1 MEEEKKWRKLGLERI
16 VRHEDFQRMEEKSE
30 LAAERAFCRTREKQR
45 MKFERMLSKQQKQ
58 DNERRD
64 LAQKGKWV
72 QNLSSYNLTEA
83 EEKVLE
89 RGMNFAPTPKR
100 IPKMDIVAGV
110 EAALLSQRKLTPE
123 KAEQAR
129 ATVTNLLANAQP
141 PRQNVS
147 KYE

>member
-1 MEEEKKWRKLGLERI
+1 M
-16 VRHEDFQRMEEKSE
+16 
-30 LAAERAFCRTREKQR
+30 
-45 MKFERMLSKQQKQ
+45 
-58 DNERRD
+58 
-64 LAQKGKWV
+64 
-72 QNLSSYNLTEA
+72 QNLSSHNLTEA

-100 IPKMDIVAGV
+100 IPKMDIVASV
-110 EAALLSQRKLTPE
+110 EAALLSQRTLKPE

-147 KYE
+147 KDEWLALKSLRQNESIVILEADKGNSTVVLDKVDYERVSPSLSSNMMG